1 MIIDT
6 HMHLYDNKYDD
17 IREEVIKE
25 ALDMGV
31 EKMIAVGF
39 DYASSREA
47 IELANRYDFIY
58 AAIGLHPS
66 EVQKESDHNL
76 SWIYELAKNKKVI
89 AIGEIGLDY
98 YWDKTY
104 VDLQKEFFHRQIE
117 IAKDLNLPII
127 IHSRDASFDSFV
139 VVSKHP
145 GVVGVFHCYS
155 GSLEMAERL
164 IKLGY
169 YIGVGGVLTFKN
181 SKEIKRVVEGISL
194 DSILSETD
202 SPYLAPHPHRGEL
215 NHPGYTKY
223 VVEKIAEIKNIDFL
237 EVTKKLEENAYR
249 LFKIGDND
257 VNKD

>member
-1 MIIDT
+1 MIVDT
-6 HMHLYDNKYDD
+6 HMHIYDSKYDE

-31 EKMIAVGF
+31 NKMIAIGY
-39 DYASSREA
+39 DYDSSLKA
-47 IELANRYDFIY
+47 LELASQYDFIY

-66 EVQKESDHNL
+66 EVQKETDL
-76 SWIYELAKNKKVI
+76 ELKWIYELAKNEKVV

-104 VDLQKEFFHRQIE
+104 VDLQKEMFHKQIE

-127 IHSRDASFDSFV
+127 IHSRNASFDSFQV
-139 VVSKHP
+139 VESHP
-145 GVVGVFHCYS
+145 GVIGVFHCYG

-169 YIGVGGVLTFKN
+169 YIGVGGVVTFKN
-181 SKEIKRVVEGISL
+181 AKEIKRVVENISL
-194 DSILSETD
+194 DHIISETD
-202 SPYLAPHPHRGEL
+202 SPYLSPHPHRGEL

-223 VVEKIAEIKNIDFL
+223 VIEKISELKNIDTN
-237 EVTKKLEENAYR
+237 EVSNKLYENAHK
-249 LFKIGDND
+249 LFKLGDN
-257 VNKD
+257 

>member
-6 HMHLYDNKYDD
+6 HMHLYDTKYDD

-31 EKMIAVGF
+31 KKMIAVGF
-39 DYASSREA
+39 DYVSSLKA
-47 IELANRYDFIY
+47 IELADKYDFIY
-58 AAIGLHPS
+58 ASIGIHPS
-66 EVQKESDHNL
+66 EVEKEEDKEL
-76 SWIYELAKNKKVI
+76 SWIYTLAKNKKVV

-104 VDLQKEFFHRQIE
+104 VELQKEYFHKQLD
-117 IAKDLNLPII
+117 IAKDLNLPVI
-127 IHSRDASFDSFV
+127 IHARDAQFDSFEV
-139 VVSKHP
+139 VKAHP
-145 GVVGVFHCYS
+145 SVIGVFHCFG

-181 SKEIKRVVEGISL
+181 AKEIKRVVDGISL
-194 DSILSETD
+194 DNMLSETD
-202 SPYLAPHPHRGEL
+202 SPYLSPHPHRGEV

-223 VVEKIAEIKNIDFL
+223 VVEEIAKRKNIDFDAVCEKL
-237 EVTKKLEENAYR
+237 ANNANKLFKLE
-249 LFKIGDND
+249 D
-257 VNKD
+257 

>member
-6 HMHLYDNKYDD
+6 HMHLYDNKYDG
-17 IREEVIKE
+17 IREEVIDE
-25 ALDMGV
+25 ALSMGV
-31 EKMIAVGF
+31 KKMIAVGF
-39 DYASSREA
+39 DYTSSVEA
-47 IELANRYDFIY
+47 IKLANTYDFIY

-66 EVQKESDHNL
+66 EVEKENDHNL
-76 SWIYELAKNKKVI
+76 SWIYELAKNKKVV

-104 VDLQKEFFHRQIE
+104 VELQKEYFHRQLE
-117 IAKDLNLPII
+117 IAKELNLPVI
-127 IHSRDASFDSFV
+127 IHARDAQFDSLE

-145 GVVGVFHCYS
+145 GVIGVFHCFG
-155 GSLEMAERL
+155 GSLETAQRL

-181 SKEIKRVVEGISL
+181 AKEIKRVVDGISL
-194 DSILSETD
+194 EYILSETD

-223 VVEKIAEIKNIDFL
+223 VVEEIARRKEMSFDEVSKVLEKNALSLF
-237 EVTKKLEENAYR
+237 R
-249 LFKIGDND
+249 LGE
-257 VNKD
+257 KDEK

>member
-31 EKMIAVGF
+31 KKMIAVGF
-39 DYASSREA
+39 DYASSVKA
-47 IELANRYDFIY
+47 IELSDKYDFIY
-58 AAIGLHPS
+58 ASIGLHPS
-66 EVQKESDHNL
+66 EVEKEEDKEL
-76 SWIYELAKNKKVI
+76 SWIYKLAQNKKVI

-98 YWDKTY
+98 YWTTEYKE
-104 VDLQKEFFHRQIE
+104 LQKEYFHKQLD
-117 IAKDLNLPII
+117 IAKELNLPVI
-127 IHSRDASFDSFV
+127 IHARDAQFDSFSIV
-139 VVSKHP
+139 EAHP
-145 GVVGVFHCYS
+145 DVIGVFHCFG
-155 GSLEMAERL
+155 GSLEMAQRL

-181 SKEIKRVVEGISL
+181 AKEIKRVVDGISL
-194 DSILSETD
+194 DNMLSETD

-223 VVEKIAEIKNIDFL
+223 VVEEIAKRKDMSFEDVCKIL
-237 EVTKKLEENAYR
+237 ETNANSLFR
-249 LFKIGDND
+249 LGE
-257 VNKD
+257 KDEK